1 MELCKHEFCNPEADP
16 LCLITTLEEGQLYR
30 GINEVGS
37 DMQRKKNSWRRKK
50 WKKYRGRRR
59 VLKKNTH
66 THTEGR
72 GKLKGHAV
80 C

>member
-1 MELCKHEFCNPEADP
+1 MEEVELCKHEFCNPEADP

-37 DMQRKKNSWRRKK
+37 DMQRKKTAGGGKS
-50 WKKYRGRRR
+50 GR
-59 VLKKNTH
+59 N
-66 THTEGR
+66 TEGD
-72 GKLKGHAV
+72 AE